1 MLQMS
6 ENFLEQEGY
15 ALTKD
20 YGVGNRTLYNLCNTY
35 KLPKMEKITYKEIKA
50 NKQKLKEN
58 FDKKEISGLAAQFWL
73 IGRSYAASP
82 DRRGYGAIKDPKI
95 EYTISGNGLDDYFSH
110 LALALFDKNFII
122 TYEKIRD
129 KIEEI
134 SEKKYEFDDDDY
146 SLINEA
152 ISTVIN
158 LNRLLK
164 EVRFALDEDDLKR
177 YIKKHKNQYR
187 KKYSTS
193 NDEIIIQNVMNDF
206 KQNNKNMLS
215 FCSKFLHFHS
225 PDSIFIMDSITKGH
239 FKGYGNPYEFK
250 FQKMT
255 SKINFKKSQV
265 NEILGKLELN
275 IIIGDKELT
284 DTEEEYKTHC
294 VREYLLAKK
303 IYQQDSSIFQG
314 KYIPRLIDTY
324 VLIANSDFSDNPEL
338 LD

>member
-1 MLQMS
+1 MS

-20 YGVGNRTLYNLCNTY
+20 YGVGNRTLYSLCNTY

-50 NKQKLKEN
+50 NKQRLNEY

-82 DRRGYGAIKDPKI
+82 ERRGYGAIKDTKI

-134 SEKKYEFDDDDY
+134 SEKKYEFENDDY

-152 ISTVIN
+152 KSTVIN

-177 YIKKHKNQYR
+177 YIKKHKNQYS
-187 KKYSTS
+187 KKYSNS
-193 NDEIIIQNVMNDF
+193 NDEIIIQNVMTDF

-265 NEILGKLELN
+265 NEILGKLKLN

-294 VREYLLAKK
+294 VREYLLAKE
-303 IYQQDSSIFQG
+303 IHQRDSSIFQG

>member
-82 DRRGYGAIKDPKI
+82 ERRGYGAIKDTKI

-134 SEKKYEFDDDDY
+134 SEKKYEFDNDDY

-177 YIKKHKNQYR
+177 YIKKHKNQYS

-255 SKINFKKSQV
+255 SKINFKKTQV
-265 NEILGKLELN
+265 NKILGKLELN

-303 IYQQDSSIFQG
+303 FINKI
-314 KYIPRLIDTY
+314 
-324 VLIANSDFSDNPEL
+324 VLYFKANTSL
-338 LD
+338 V

>member
-1 MLQMS
+1 M
-6 ENFLEQEGY
+6 
-15 ALTKD
+15 
-20 YGVGNRTLYNLCNTY
+20 
-35 KLPKMEKITYKEIKA
+35 
-50 NKQKLKEN
+50 
-58 FDKKEISGLAAQFWL
+58 
-73 IGRSYAASP
+73 
-82 DRRGYGAIKDPKI
+82 
-95 EYTISGNGLDDYFSH
+95 
-110 LALALFDKNFII
+110 
-122 TYEKIRD
+122 
-129 KIEEI
+129 
-134 SEKKYEFDDDDY
+134 
-146 SLINEA
+146 
-152 ISTVIN
+152 IN

-177 YIKKHKNQYR
+177 YINKHKNQYR

-255 SKINFKKSQV
+255 SKINFTKSQV
-265 NEILGKLELN
+265 NEILGKLKLN

-294 VREYLLAKK
+294 VREYLLAKE
-303 IYQQDSSIFQG
+303 IHQRDSSIFQG